1 MTKKNLSILF
11 LTAFVCLPNV
21 SLAQTSAAT
30 QNILLTW
37 KSNTYVPSG
46 FSGKIMPTSGSLITA
61 SAELIDNGKIIDVS
75 KQNVYWYQDNN
86 FIDGGIGKK
95 SISFRLPDTAVGTI
109 NLRVEFPDYSKGG
122 QLKTA
127 VIKIARPEVVIE
139 SPLPGGK
146 FSSSPLTLIAQ
157 PYFFNTDSPSHLNFS
172 WNVNGQSP
180 TGAENPQIL
189 NIKFDQTMQPQS
201 TMSVSLFA
209 QNTDKNYSFETAS
222 GNTTLTYSP

>member
-1 MTKKNLSILF
+1 MTKKNLAIFF
-11 LTAFVCLPNV
+11 LTALVCLPAA
-21 SLAQTSAAT
+21 SSAQTSAPT
-30 QNILLTW
+30 PNILLTW
-37 KSNTYVPSG
+37 KSNTYVPSA
-46 FSGKIMPTSGSLITA
+46 FPGKIMPTAGSLISA

-95 SISFRLPDTAVGTI
+95 SISFRVPDIAGRTI
-109 NLRVEFPDYSKGG
+109 NLRVEFPNYSKGG

-146 FSSSPLTLIAQ
+146 FSSSPLTLTAQ
-157 PYFFNTDSPSHLNFS
+157 PYFFNTGSPSNLIFN
-172 WNVNGQSP
+172 WNVNGQAP

-189 NIKFDQTMQPQS
+189 NIKFDQAMQAQS
-201 TMSVSLFA
+201 TMLVSLSV
-209 QNTDKNYSFETAS
+209 QNSDKKYDYETAS
-222 GNTTLTYSP
+222 KNITLTYSP